1 MIIFMKKVI
10 IPSLIIHNI
19 SLLFFINRFR
29 KYVVKEVSKVKYQ
42 NSWLNN
48 LAGFHFFMEA
58 NYY

>member
-1 MIIFMKKVI
+1 MKKVI

-19 SLLFFINRFR
+19 SLLSFINRFR